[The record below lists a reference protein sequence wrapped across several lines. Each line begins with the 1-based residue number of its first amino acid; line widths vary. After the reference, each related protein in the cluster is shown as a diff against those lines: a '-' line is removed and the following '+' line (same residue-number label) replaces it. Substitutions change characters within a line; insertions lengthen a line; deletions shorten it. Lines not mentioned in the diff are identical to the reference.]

1 MWTPTIRQHHSRPV
15 TRYQTDLLPIRR
27 NPVLGDR
34 LLRRPQLQRPSADHL
49 AKLRLQAIL
58 RLGIPLRLDAA
69 RLRPQVRRV
78 VSTAQANAR
87 DYGQSR
93 ERSVR
98 SSEDLSDLSRR

>member
-1 MWTPTIRQHHSRPV
+1 MSKFSPLGSCQRQSFKGVASLAPALIPRGFLNQPRIRHV
-15 TRYQTDLLPIRR
+15 D
-27 NPVLGDR
+27 
-34 LLRRPQLQRPSADHL
+34 ADHS
-49 AKLRLQAIL
+49 
-58 RLGIPLRLDAA
+58 GAA